1 MVRSPEVRALV
12 LAAAASAVLSALGA
26 LSAQSAPP
34 RTLRVG
40 APSPSASAPNA
51 SALSAAC
58 PPGTLPDQGACIP
71 VPLDVTPGGA
81 ELAEERSQHRDR
93 QGRYQE
99 YDHIPKL
106 PERPADYRA
115 YRLPVPALPHQSFV
129 TSGYDLDRPD
139 AEQRRGAAFHAV
151 GHGGIDIAQKR
162 NAEVHLVRLEHQE
175 GETEVLYVGPL
186 FGNTV
191 ITRHAL
197 REGGVLREYL
207 ALYGHLE
214 RAASGLARGSVVSA
228 GDVLGFVG
236 DSGSP
241 GVVHLHYEVR
251 RVRSGFEAR
260 SLGAGDFTK
269 NSRSVACDP
278 RNVLEVAD

>member
-1 MVRSPEVRALV
+1 
-12 LAAAASAVLSALGA
+12 
-26 LSAQSAPP
+26 
-34 RTLRVG
+34 
-40 APSPSASAPNA
+40 
-51 SALSAAC
+51 
-58 PPGTLPDQGACIP
+58 
-71 VPLDVTPGGA
+71 VPLTVAFGGT
-81 ELAEERSQHRDR
+81 ELAEARNQHRNR

-115 YRLPVPALPHQSFV
+115 YRLPVAALPTQSFV

-139 AEQRRGAAFHAV
+139 AEQRRGPDFHAV

-162 NAEVHLVRLEHQE
+162 NAEVRLVRLEHQE
-175 GETEVLYVGPL
+175 GQAEVLYVGPL
-186 FGNTV
+186 FGNTLV
-191 ITRHAL
+191 TRHAV
-197 REGGVLREYL
+197 REGGALREYL

-214 RAASGLARGSVVSA
+214 RAATGLARGSSLSD

-251 RVRSGFEAR
+251 RVRAGFEAR
-260 SLGAGDFTK
+260 NLGTGDFTK

-278 RNVLEVAD
+278 RNVLELVP